1 MGAAAAWDVEVV
13 RVRCVDVVPVR
24 RVGRIG
30 FDARV
35 KWSFY

>member
-13 RVRCVDVVPVR
+13 GVRCVDIVSVR

-30 FDARV
+30 FDAKV
-35 KWSFY
+35 KLSCY